1 MQLTLFDL
9 WEYTEEE
16 RNQALSGK
24 KKKSAAKSKDKN
36 GKKQA
41 QVTPKV
47 TGEPAAAPAVS
58 PQKETEGEKTEDAEA
73 KETAVQAHPDD
84 IYADIDWEEN
94 PPINGFYE
102 TMMHPSGRH
111 ICGYRLGGKP
121 AHQRFLRNHDAPYPR
136 SAYSTQ
142 A

>member
-24 KKKSAAKSKDKN
+24 KKKSAAKSKEKN

-47 TGEPAAAPAVS
+47 TDKPAAASAVS
-58 PQKETEGEKTEDAEA
+58 PQTETEDEKAEDVKDVKAEDVEA

-94 PPINGFYE
+94 PPINGF
-102 TMMHPSGRH
+102 T
-111 ICGYRLGGKP
+111 KP
-121 AHQRFLRNHDAPYPR
+121 
-136 SAYSTQ
+136 
-142 A
+142 